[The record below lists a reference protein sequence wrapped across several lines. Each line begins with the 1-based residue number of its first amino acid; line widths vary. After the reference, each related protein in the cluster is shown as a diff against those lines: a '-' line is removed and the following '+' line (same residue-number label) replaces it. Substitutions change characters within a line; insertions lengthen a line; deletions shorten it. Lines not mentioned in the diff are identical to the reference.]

1 MDRKNQK
8 KAADAKP
15 GESGKKGSNL
25 TDSVLGG
32 TDVKEE
38 EDTKFVFTVV
48 PARIQLNPKM
58 GYKVQFRANSFN
70 VDEAKEEW

>member
-48 PARIQLNPKM
+48 PARI
-58 GYKVQFRANSFN
+58 
-70 VDEAKEEW
+70 